1 MEGQGFIFIITF
13 FFFLNDKSFF
23 IIAFVGGMVWLCIH
37 CVWHPL
43 TSSLPVCR
51 VRWVSLIRA
60 AAERRADPGAA
71 GLQGCQ
77 LSGHTFW
84 SHCYSDWFSQ
94 WQFCCSL
101 IRGRLYRR
109 RYQLVFFKTSAKDI
123 KNTPSILV
131 VQISVIHQL
140 KLWSVYFFCVHS
152 RIQQNFVVLEKKKKT
167 NRMRSLSSP
176 SPWAA
181 FQNTSLKWTVTQ
193 RKLNTRTWE
202 LYL

>member
-1 MEGQGFIFIITF
+1 MIS
-13 FFFLNDKSFF
+13 LFF
-23 IIAFVGGMVWLCIH
+23 IIAFVGGMIWLCIH

-84 SHCYSDWFSQ
+84 SHCYSAWFSQ

-101 IRGRLYRR
+101 RPQYTLSKVLLCLGK
-109 RYQLVFFKTSAKDI
+109 QKC
-123 KNTPSILV
+123 
-131 VQISVIHQL
+131 VI
-140 KLWSVYFFCVHS
+140 
-152 RIQQNFVVLEKKKKT
+152 VVLIANIDKT
-167 NRMRSLSSP
+167 LTFPFWKCVQNLAESLR
-176 SPWAA
+176 WQADLNHRNN
-181 FQNTSLKWTVTQ
+181 FHHTQFSLISLEIYWVPESCMGPV
-193 RKLNTRTWE
+193 W
-202 LYL
+202 